1 MTSEAYNRGF
11 ALFHSFR
18 EYLNPLL
25 KNSKFR
31 ETGVLTPEEFV
42 AAGDFLVYKCPTW
55 QWAGG
60 QPSKRRDYLPE
71 DKQYLIT
78 RNVPCLK
85 RVKALEYNAAE
96 EDAEEELGDGE
107 GGWVATHKNRKE
119 TDAGVIGDI
128 DEMDEDVNVDGGA
141 SSAAAA
147 ATTATT
153 TTTTTTVAPMAE
165 DIPNIDDIPDIDE
178 EAELVEAIEED
189 DPAALTKPEADD
201 NKILKTRT
209 YDMSITYDK
218 YYQTPRVFLFGYDE
232 NRRPLTT
239 QQVFEDIS
247 QDHAKKTVTIEAH
260 PHETLSLASI
270 HPCKHG
276 NVMKRLIDQIAES
289 GKENELRVD
298 QYLLLF
304 LKFMSSVLPTIEYDY
319 TVSMESQ

>member
-1 MTSEAYNRGF
+1 MHR
-11 ALFHSFR
+11 
-18 EYLNPLL
+18 
-25 KNSKFR
+25 
-31 ETGVLTPEEFV
+31 FV

-55 QWAGG
+55 SWAAG
-60 QPSKRRDYLPE
+60 QPSKRRDYLPA
-71 DKQYLIT
+71 DKQYLVT

-85 RVKALEYNAAE
+85 RVKAMEYNGAE
-96 EDAEEELGDGE
+96 EDAEEDLGDNDLAGE
-107 GGWVATHKNRKE
+107 GWVATHKGRKQTEGE
-119 TDAGVIGDI
+119 TIREI
-128 DEMDEDVNVDGGA
+128 DDMDEDVPPPPPEPEVKESTSKPAD
-141 SSAAAA
+141 AAA
-147 ATTATT
+147 
-153 TTTTTTVAPMAE
+153 
-165 DIPNIDDIPDIDE
+165 DIPNMDDIPDIDE

-189 DPAALTKPEADD
+189 DPAALGNATAEDGDD
-201 NKILKTRT
+201 KILKTRT

-232 NRRPLTT
+232 NRRPLTA

-260 PHETLSLASI
+260 PHESLSLASI

-289 GKENELRVD
+289 GKDNELRVD

-319 TVSMESQ
+319 TVSMKS